1 MKQGMRLVIV
11 TGMSGAGKT
20 QAIKY
25 LEDLS
30 FFCVDNLPP
39 ALMPKMAELYV
50 QTEGKLNR
58 LALGIDIRG
67 GHFFSNIVQAL
78 DELEKAGFTY
88 QILFMDASDAT
99 LVSRYKESR
108 RRHPLALQGRLM
120 EGIRKERKLM
130 QELRGRASKIIDTSK
145 LKVAELRREL
155 ADFFTV
161 ESEGLGLHVNM
172 VSFGFKHGSVPDAD
186 LVFDVR
192 FLPNPHYVEDLKAL
206 TGETLAV
213 QHYVMKWGVTQ
224 QFFKRLTSLIGFLLP
239 QYLAEGKSHLT
250 IAIGCTGGQHRSVC
264 IAIKLA
270 DWIKERGFSVSV
282 EHRDAPREL
291 RDESAHDLRE
301 ALPILE
307 EEAPETLEEADL
319 GLDFDDG
326 DDVLDDDLVLE
337 VGPDGDASGST
348 DEGSDREGDPDH
360 GPKPGPVR
368 EEA

>member
-1 MKQGMRLVIV
+1 MRLVIV

-25 LEDLS
+25 LEDLG

-67 GHFFSNIVQAL
+67 GTFFSNSVQAL
-78 DELEKAGFTY
+78 DELEKAGFTS

-120 EGIRKERKLM
+120 EGIRKERKLV

-206 TGETLAV
+206 TGQTQAV

-224 QFFKRLTSLIGFLLP
+224 QFFKRLTSLVGFLLP

-264 IAIKLA
+264 IAIKLGE
-270 DWIKERGFSVSV
+270 WIRERGFSVSV

-291 RDESAHDLRE
+291 QDESHHDLME
-301 ALPILE
+301 ALPTLE
-307 EEAPETLEEADL
+307 EEAPDTLEEADL
-319 GLDFDDG
+319 GLDFEDDENV
-326 DDVLDDDLVLE
+326 DAELE
-337 VGPDGDASGST
+337 VVDESGAEAA
-348 DEGSDREGDPDH
+348 DEGGEEGDSDH
-360 GPKPGPVR
+360 EPRQGPVR

>member
-25 LEDLS
+25 LEDLG

-67 GHFFSNIVQAL
+67 GRFFSHIVQAL

-88 QILFMDASDAT
+88 QILFMDASDET

-130 QELRGRASKIIDTSK
+130 QELRGRAAKIIDTSK
-145 LKVAELRREL
+145 LKVTELRREL
-155 ADFFTV
+155 ADFFTT
-161 ESEGLGLHVNM
+161 ESEGLGLHVNV
-172 VSFGFKHGSVPDAD
+172 VSFGFKHGIVPDSD

-206 TGETLAV
+206 TGQTAAV
-213 QHYVMKWGVTQ
+213 QTYVMKWGVTQ
-224 QFFKRLTSLIGFLLP
+224 QFFKRLTSLVGFLLP
-239 QYLAEGKSHLT
+239 QYLAEGKTHLT
-250 IAIGCTGGQHRSVC
+250 IAVGCTGGQHRSVC

-270 DWIKERGFSVSV
+270 EWIRERGFSVSV
-282 EHRDAPREL
+282 EHRDVPREL
-291 RDESAHDLRE
+291 LDESLQDLAE
-301 ALPILE
+301 ALPTLE
-307 EEAPETLEEADL
+307 AEAPEALDEADI
-319 GLDFDDG
+319 
-326 DDVLDDDLVLE
+326 DVDELPEPEPDDDQ
-337 VGPDGDASGST
+337 GPA
-348 DEGSDREGDPDH
+348 EQ
-360 GPKPGPVR
+360 
-368 EEA
+368 EEER

>member
-224 QFFKRLTSLIGFLLP
+224 QFFKRLTSLVGFLLP

-270 DWIKERGFSVSV
+270 EWIKERGFSVSV

-291 RDESAHDLRE
+291 RDESPHDLAE

-307 EEAPETLEEADL
+307 DEAPETLEEADL
-319 GLDFDDG
+319 GLDFDDDEELAEDLTS
-326 DDVLDDDLVLE
+326 DDGTDDETDQ
-337 VGPDGDASGST
+337 SG
-348 DEGSDREGDPDH
+348 DREGDPDH
-360 GPKPGPVR
+360 EPKSGPVR

>member
-25 LEDLS
+25 LEDLG

-67 GHFFSNIVQAL
+67 GRFFSHIVQAL

-88 QILFMDASDAT
+88 QILFMDASDET

-108 RRHPLALQGRLM
+108 RRHPLALQGRLL

-130 QELRGRASKIIDTSK
+130 QELRGRSAKIIDTSK
-145 LKVAELRREL
+145 LKVSDLRRDL
-155 ADFFTV
+155 QDFFTT
-161 ESEGLGLHVNM
+161 ESEGLGLYVNV
-172 VSFGFKHGSVPDAD
+172 VSFGFKHGIVVDAD

-206 TGETLAV
+206 TGETHSV
-213 QHYVMKWGVTQ
+213 QTYVMKWGVTQ
-224 QFFKRLTSLIGFLLP
+224 QFFKRLTSLVGFLLP
-239 QYLAEGKSHLT
+239 QYLAEGKTHLT

-270 DWIKERGFSVSV
+270 EWIRERGFSVSV
-282 EHRDAPREL
+282 EHRDTPKEL
-291 RDESAHDLRE
+291 LDESPHDLAE
-301 ALPILE
+301 ALPVLE
-307 EEAPETLEEADL
+307 DEAPGTLEEADL
-319 GLDFDDG
+319 
-326 DDVLDDDLVLE
+326 DLEEL
-337 VGPDGDASGST
+337 
-348 DEGSDREGDPDH
+348 DREPH
-360 GPKPGPVR
+360 RGPAQ
-368 EEA
+368 EEP